1 MGIQMKKTFNPAVVA
16 SLERMDRGE
25 LSKSSLE
32 FADTQSLCQFY
43 EICLVHDLD
52 ASLTEAIE
60 REFLSRNLPEYI
72 VPRMLFTQLNASM
85 LSLPFAKVVW
95 ETKPLGCHL
104 FFQDC
109 LDRYYPPSFGWYIGY
124 ILALGFGKVEVAE
137 KIANQIRQYEP
148 VALCMPHFLSL
159 VVSRSDI
166 SERIVDLQ
174 QKMAHKHTL
183 KEGTEV
189 SEEIEVQEDIEKH
202 NELNKVLFKDNK
214 LKPEVREKALEVA
227 DELLSMLA
235 DTGLNIKLADLVLTG
250 SNASY
255 TYTKD
260 SDIDLHLVAD
270 MTDIEDPEGLYPI
283 LFNIFKSAFNNK
295 YDISFYGIPVELYIE
310 VENTASVSNGIYSIQ
325 KDEWI
330 KEPVPAVIP
339 EIDLSQLEKELQ
351 PWIARYDKLLQ
362 DVKSNKITTEAPI
375 TQFIDDLYKARERG
389 LHGPGGSEY
398 SSENLVF
405 KELRNLGY
413 LENLKD
419 LRDTLISKRLSLEEW
434 LEAFKALSSRRAQRS
449 PQ

>member
-1 MGIQMKKTFNPAVVA
+1 MKKTFNPAVVT
-16 SLERMDRGE
+16 SLKRIDRGE
-25 LSKSSLE
+25 YSIDSLDL
-32 FADTQSLCQFY
+32 ANTPLLCEFY
-43 EICLVHDLD
+43 EICLAYNLNI
-52 ASLTEAIE
+52 SLTEAIE
-60 REFLSRNLPEYI
+60 QEFRRRNQPEYI

-85 LSLPFAKVVW
+85 LSLSFAKVVW
-95 ETKPLGCHL
+95 ETMPLGCHL

-109 LDRYYPPSFGWYIGY
+109 LDRYSPPSFGWYIGY
-124 ILALGFGKVEVAE
+124 ILALGFGEDKVAE
-137 KIANQIRQYEP
+137 KIAEQIRRYEP

-159 VVSRSDI
+159 VVSQPEI
-166 SERIVDLQ
+166 SERISDLQ
-174 QKMAHKHTL
+174 QKMSYRHTL
-183 KEGTEV
+183 KEDTEV
-189 SEEIEVQEDIEKH
+189 LEEIEVQEDIEKH

-214 LKPEVREKALEVA
+214 LKPEVREKALQVA

-235 DTGLNIKLADLVLTG
+235 DTGLNIKLADLILTG

-270 MTDIEDPEGLYPI
+270 MTNIEDPEGLYPV
-283 LFNIFKSAFNNK
+283 LFNAFKSAFNNK
-295 YDISFYGIPVELYIE
+295 YDISFYGIPVEVYIE

-339 EIDLSQLEKELQ
+339 EIDLLQLEKDLQ
-351 PWIARYDKLLQ
+351 PWIARYDKLLK
-362 DVKSNKITTEAPI
+362 DVKSNKITTEAPV

-389 LHGPGGSEY
+389 LHGPEGSEY
-398 SSENLVF
+398 SPENLVF

-413 LENLKD
+413 LDNLKD

-434 LEAFKALSSRRAQRS
+434 LEAFRASDNLHTQIPTRRYS
-449 PQ
+449 V